1 MTAPQSEGVTAPV
14 LDTCIGFYPTA
25 DLAATHAFY
34 VGLLGLTLAR
44 DQGKCHIYRAGSG
57 YLGFC
62 HSDEPPEYDRRVVLT
77 LVTDAVDAVYTHLQ
91 EAGVACEHPPRHNA
105 AFGIYHFYAAGPQ
118 GERVEVQ
125 RFLKPLQTKNAED

>member
-1 MTAPQSEGVTAPV
+1 MTAPQSESVTAPSF
-14 LDTCIGFYPTA
+14 DTCIGFYPTG
-25 DLAATHAFY
+25 DLTATHAFY

-62 HSDEPPEYDRRVVLT
+62 HSDGAVTYDRRVILT
-77 LVTDAVDAVYTHLQ
+77 LVTGAVDAVYERLQ
-91 EAGVACEHPPRHNA
+91 AAGVACEHPPRLNEE
-105 AFGIYHFYAAGPQ
+105 FGIYHFYAAGPQ

-125 RFLKPLQTKNAED
+125 RFEERL